1 MESFKTKKKKIKG
14 QIPGTHYSWLVAQA
28 QKRRC
33 QVSDVLAGIVTWITE
48 ADRPLPFPVIDS
60 VRSASGSHTYLNFNA
75 DDRLLAK
82 WERFKEINRI
92 TGDSHAIRVA
102 VSYRYGLS
110 VIASR
115 KAPTRSGKPI
125 HQQEFT
131 F

>member
-14 QIPGTHYSWLVAQA
+14 QIPGTHYSWLVALA
-28 QKRRC
+28 HKRHC
-33 QVSDVLAGIVTWITE
+33 QVSDVLAEIVVWITE
-48 ADRPLPFPVIDS
+48 EERTLPFPVINS
-60 VRSASGSHTYLNFNA
+60 VRSASGSHTSLNFNA
-75 DDRLLAK
+75 DEPLLAK
-82 WERFKEINRI
+82 WERFKEINGI

-110 VIASR
+110 AAMNR
-115 KAPTRSGKPI
+115 APTRNGKPI